1 MPDVSLNPAQASAV
15 AHTDGPLLVFAGA
28 GSGKTR
34 VITYRI
40 AHLLQSAQVAPYRI
54 LAVTFTN
61 KAAKEMR
68 ERLGHMLGDDVVRD
82 LWVGTFHAT
91 CAKLLRSY
99 GEAIGVPRNFLIYD
113 GGDQKSLVTRAMREL
128 GLDDK
133 QYPPKEMLSRILTQK
148 QEGRGHAD
156 IDTRRPDGRML
167 AQIFEAYEAALNAAG
182 ALDFEDLIVKTLQ
195 LAQSPQGEALRAKF
209 RYVMVD
215 EFQDTNAIQYALV
228 RELSRNTT
236 NLCVVGDDDQS
247 IYSWR
252 GADVRNIR
260 DFEKDFPGAHIVKL
274 EQNYR
279 STSNVVAAALGV
291 VSKARTRVP
300 KALWSAQD
308 AGAPI
313 RIHPVSDERQEAAR
327 IVSHVLSARDQGRSL
342 SEFAI
347 LYRIHAQSRVLE
359 EAMRH
364 AGLPYVIFGGQRFFE
379 RAEIKDAV
387 AYLRV
392 IVNPNS
398 DVDLMRCFCAP
409 PRGIGDTTIA
419 QLNDHARA
427 LGCSLYEAM
436 ARIDEDAHYKPVSP
450 FDAPPEKAMRPVA
463 KKKLAALYT
472 LFEQL
477 RAQASLLPPDELLQD
492 VLQQSGYAEM
502 LRNDTSAEAEGRLE
516 NLAELV
522 GSVRDYADT
531 ERAAGGTP
539 DVLGF
544 LERAALVSDIAKD
557 DSSDKLSMM
566 TVHSA
571 KGLEF
576 DTVFVPGFEEDLFPY
591 RSMQNRGSIDS
602 DDLDEERRL
611 AYVAITRARNELH
624 LLHTDRRSIFGQ
636 TRYPGQSRFLA
647 DIPSEI
653 TTGARKRE
661 SIPARPAGPSYER
674 RTPREGVYVD
684 HSEYSDLSA
693 DDAFRPGT
701 SVYHA
706 RFGKGEIIKL
716 VPSVEPA
723 VLAFFPGW
731 GEMKV
736 LARFVSLEAP

>member
-1 MPDVSLNPAQASAV
+1 MSDVSLNPAQASAV

-40 AHLLQSAQVAPYRI
+40 AHLLMSAQVPPYRI

-68 ERLGHMLGDDVVRD
+68 ERLGHMLGEDIVRD

-133 QYPPKEMLSRILTQK
+133 QYPPKQLLSKILSEK

-156 IDTRRPDGRML
+156 VDTRRPDGRVL
-167 AQIFEAYEAALNAAG
+167 AQVFEAYEAALQAAG

-195 LAQSPQGEALRAKF
+195 LAQSPEGEGLRAKF

-228 RELSRNTT
+228 RELSRSTT

-279 STSNVVAAALGV
+279 STGNVVQAALGV
-291 VSKARTRVP
+291 VSKSRTRVP
-300 KALWSAQD
+300 KELWTD
-308 AGAPI
+308 KEAGAPI

-327 IVSHVLSARDQGRSL
+327 IVSHVLKARDAGRSL
-342 SEFAI
+342 SEFAV

-359 EAMRH
+359 EALRQ
-364 AGLPYVIFGGQRFFE
+364 ASLPYAIFGGQRFFE

-392 IVNPNS
+392 IVNPQS
-398 DVDLMRCFCAP
+398 DVDLMRCFSAP
-409 PRGIGDTTIA
+409 PRGIGDTTVA
-419 QLNDHARA
+419 QLSDHARA

-436 ARIDEDAHYKPVSP
+436 GRIDEEAPYKPVSP
-450 FDAPPEKAMRPVA
+450 FDAPPEKAMRAAA
-463 KKKLAALYT
+463 KKKVTALHT
-472 LFEQL
+472 LFANL
-477 RAQASLLPPDELLQD
+477 RTQAALLPPDELLQD
-492 VLQQSGYAEM
+492 VLQQSGYAAM

-531 ERAAGGTP
+531 ERAAGGKP

-557 DSSDKLSMM
+557 DSSDKLSLM

-576 DTVFVPGFEEDLFPY
+576 DTVFIPGFEEDLFPY
-591 RSMQNRGSIDS
+591 RSMMDRGPIDA

-611 AYVAITRARNELH
+611 AYVAITRARKELH
-624 LLHTDRRSIFGQ
+624 LLHTDRRSIFGN
-636 TRYPGQSRFLA
+636 TRYPGQSRFLG
-647 DIPSEI
+647 DIPADI
-653 TTGARKRE
+653 TTGARRRE
-661 SIPARPAGPSYER
+661 SMPARPAAPSYER
-674 RTPREGVYVD
+674 KTPREGVYVD
-684 HSEYSDLSA
+684 TSEFSDLSA

-701 SVYHA
+701 TVYHT
-706 RFGKGEIIKL
+706 RFGKGEVLKL